1 MELPEID
8 VTPVDCQTEWIVTN
22 GLGGYASS
30 TSALINTR
38 KYHGLLVAAMDPPG
52 DRRVILTRLDESIV
66 IGEKQYLLW
75 SNQFEDTVWPE
86 GKKHIKGLSIAPFPS
101 YRYFTEEVM
110 LNKTIFMPY
119 GKNATVV
126 GYDVS
131 CSDRITLNIHPQV
144 SFRHFHSVA

>member
-86 GKKHIKGLSIAPFPS
+86 GKKHI
-101 YRYFTEEVM
+101 
-110 LNKTIFMPY
+110 
-119 GKNATVV
+119 
-126 GYDVS
+126 
-131 CSDRITLNIHPQV
+131 
-144 SFRHFHSVA
+144 